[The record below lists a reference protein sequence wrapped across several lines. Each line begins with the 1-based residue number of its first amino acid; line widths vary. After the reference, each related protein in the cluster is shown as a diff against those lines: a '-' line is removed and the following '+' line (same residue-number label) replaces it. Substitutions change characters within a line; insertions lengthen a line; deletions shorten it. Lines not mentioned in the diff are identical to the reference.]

1 MVEEVDLDD
10 SFGSCALTELVVY
23 DADFV
28 FNIGQDYWHF
38 SEQGGALNC
47 LAKEVVEI
55 SLGAVLSCYVDIGIF
70 EDIVR
75 EAALSDR
82 NRALEGSEVDDKAT
96 EENKGDPIQR
106 NSMAVLLRS
115 RDVEG
120 IEVSERA
127 TPDFNRRTSCA

>member
-10 SFGSCALTELVVY
+10 SFGSCTLTELVVY

-55 SLGAVLSCYVDIGIF
+55 SLGAVLSCYVHIGVF